1 MITLFRKYTAV
12 TVIAVCAAVAMG
24 SCQLET
30 SGNGDLD
37 GMWHL
42 VRVDTLATSGSAD
55 MGSEKIY
62 WSFQMRLLQLDDKAQ
77 RYHSILF
84 RFDHSG
90 GMLRLYNPYVYDR
103 ENGDYILTDV
113 EMLLP
118 FGINSL
124 DEVFTVESLKNGK
137 MILRGDELRLSFV
150 KY

>member
-1 MITLFRKYTAV
+1 MIVHFRRYIAIAV
-12 TVIAVCAAVAMG
+12 VAVCAAVTVS
-24 SCQLET
+24 SCQLDM
-30 SGNGDLD
+30 SDNGDLD

-62 WSFQMRLLQLDDKAQ
+62 WSFQMRLLQLDDKSLENP
-77 RYHSILF
+77 SILF
-84 RFDHSG
+84 RFDHSD

-113 EMLLP
+113 NVLFP

-124 DEVFTVESLKNGK
+124 DEVFTVESLKSSR
-137 MILRGDELRLSFV
+137 MILRTDELRLSFV